1 MRGNF
6 FATIDC
12 KTVRTFAYSSTREQ
26 SNKRYGARRETE
38 SETGESR
45 EFGDWALRAREALT
59 PLLRYIKPIL
69 RKKNSTVL
77 QSIATNHWQ
86 KITFLFL
93 VIETGKT
100 IF

>member
-45 EFGDWALRAREALT
+45 AFGDRALRAREALT
-59 PLLRYIKPIL
+59 PLLRYTKPIL
-69 RKKNSTVL
+69 RKKTRLFCSLLL
-77 QSIATNHWQ
+77 QTTDRKSPFFSCN
-86 KITFLFL
+86 
-93 VIETGKT
+93 
-100 IF
+100 